1 MPAIAPIAVP
11 VGNLTSVPAQAP
23 TSVPAQAQTPLSIG
37 SSAAAHDYLMLLGE
51 LGKAAGLD
59 AVGVAK
65 AEPFASARQVLLT
78 RKRQGLAGGMQ
89 FTYRNPARSTD
100 PRATLPQADTLFVG
114 ALAVAAPDVSAV
126 GQAKPQADPQG
137 GPQSGPQAKP
147 QGQVANYAQR
157 DYYGQLRFGLAAVAS
172 RLEADGWQA
181 KIVIDDNALMDREAA
196 FRAGLGWY
204 GKNTCLLIPR
214 RGSQFVL
221 GSVITDAPLPA
232 GRPLDRTCGACS
244 LCQQACPTGALD
256 VAGQLDARRCLAWL
270 LQQAGVFPRQHRA
283 ALGNRFYGCDSCQSV
298 CPVGKSDRAVGN
310 SDKAAVHGR
319 EPGVDGTDIS
329 KVDILALLSS
339 TDEKLLRKYGRFY
352 IPKRQ
357 PRYLRRNALVVLG
370 NLGDPQSPEVRK
382 ALIAALAD
390 ADPIIRAHAVWVA
403 RTMGLEDLAEAAK
416 LDPDARV
423 REEARLPVEARPPE
437 EARLPV
443 EARFTAK

>member
-11 VGNLTSVPAQAP
+11 VGNPTSVPAQAQITVPAQAP
-23 TSVPAQAQTPLSIG
+23 TSVPAQAHTPLSIG

-114 ALAVAAPDVSAV
+114 ALAVTASDVSAV

-137 GPQSGPQAKP
+137 GPQNDPQAKP

-232 GRPLDRTCGACS
+232 GQPSTEPVEPAASASKPAPPEPWMSPDNWMPAAAWLGCCSKPASSLGSIALPWATVSMGATVASRSVPSAS
-244 LCQQACPTGALD
+244 LIGLSATLIRLRFTGASRELT
-256 VAGQLDARRCLAWL
+256 GLI
-270 LQQAGVFPRQHRA
+270 FPRLIFWHCSTRPMRSCSENTA
-283 ALGNRFYGCDSCQSV
+283 AFILLNVSRVISGVMLWWCSV
-298 CPVGKSDRAVGN
+298 
-310 SDKAAVHGR
+310 
-319 EPGVDGTDIS
+319 I
-329 KVDILALLSS
+329 
-339 TDEKLLRKYGRFY
+339 
-352 IPKRQ
+352 
-357 PRYLRRNALVVLG
+357 
-370 NLGDPQSPEVRK
+370 
-382 ALIAALAD
+382 
-390 ADPIIRAHAVWVA
+390 
-403 RTMGLEDLAEAAK
+403 
-416 LDPDARV
+416 
-423 REEARLPVEARPPE
+423 
-437 EARLPV
+437 
-443 EARFTAK
+443 